1 MYKQG
6 EETSRKRH
14 ADNLV
19 GSVAGAKL
27 VKKNELAAKSAV
39 YCQKNNVKK
48 LSHAMLIKD
57 KCLT

>member
-6 EETSRKRH
+6 EETSRKRS
-14 ADNLV
+14 ADSLV
-19 GSVAGAKL
+19 GSVSGAKL

>member
-6 EETSRKRH
+6 EETSRKRST
-14 ADNLV
+14 DSLV

-27 VKKNELAAKSAV
+27 VKKNELAAKSAA
-39 YCQKNNVKK
+39 YSQKIMLKK

>member
-6 EETSRKRH
+6 EETSRKRST
-14 ADNLV
+14 DSLV

-39 YCQKNNVKK
+39 YSQKNNVKK
-48 LSHAMLIKD
+48 T
-57 KCLT
+57 LTCYAH